1 MLLVVEVLEE
11 IQLVLQ
17 HHPIVVLV
25 AAVQN
30 LMAVLHITHLHKDL
44 LAVLVVKL
52 ETMLET
58 VVAQVAQHQLDLV
71 VLEMVYN

>member
-11 IQLVLQ
+11 TKLVLLD
-17 HHPIVVLV
+17 HPIVVLV
-25 AAVQN
+25 AVVQN
-30 LMAVLHITHLHKDL
+30 LMVVLHITHLHKDL
-44 LAVLVVKL
+44 LAVVVVKL

>member
-25 AAVQN
+25 AVVLN
-30 LMAVLHITHLHKDL
+30 LMVFLHITHLHKDL
-44 LAVLVVKL
+44 LVVMVVKL

-58 VVAQVAQHQLDLV
+58 VVAQVAQHHQDLV